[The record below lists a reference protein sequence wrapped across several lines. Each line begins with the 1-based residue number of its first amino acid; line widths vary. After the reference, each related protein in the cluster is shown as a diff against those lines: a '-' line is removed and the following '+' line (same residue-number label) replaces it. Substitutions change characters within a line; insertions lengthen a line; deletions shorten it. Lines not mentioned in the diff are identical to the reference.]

1 MVYSYAVMPSSPPRL
16 APPLSEVEQ
25 LDRQDPLREVIH
37 CFDLPPDTIYLCGN
51 SLGALP
57 KSVPSHLSAVT
68 QQQWGEALIRSWNA
82 HAWFVMPEHISAK
95 LAKLLGADADEVTV
109 ADSTSVNLFKATC
122 AAKGLRPGRR
132 KILTEAG
139 NFPTDAYVLQ
149 GLARMLGPSARFASA
164 ARSDLM
170 SAIDDDTAV
179 VVLTHV
185 HYKDCAMFDMA
196 EVTRQAHAQGA
207 LVVWDLSHSV
217 GALPVDLNGCDA
229 DFAVGCTY
237 KYLNGGPGSPAFIFA
252 ARRHHASMDPG
263 LVGWWGHE
271 KPFEFSDD
279 YAPAPGMRRMLSG
292 TGHILGMAALD
303 AALEIFDTLD
313 MRQVREKSLRM
324 SALFLD
330 LVEQRCAGFGVTAI
344 TRRDD
349 AARGS
354 HVAIAHPDGYAIMQ
368 ALIRRGII
376 GDFRAPDV
384 MRFGLTPLY
393 LSYRNVWDA
402 VDGLAQVLTSGEWK
416 SADLARRTLV
426 T

>member
-1 MVYSYAVMPSSPPRL
+1 MAASILPRTSL
-16 APPLSEVEQ
+16 QLDDVEQ
-25 LDRQDPLREVIH
+25 MDRQDPLREVIH
-37 CFDLPPDTIYLCGN
+37 AFELPPDTIYMCGN

-57 KSVPSHLSAVT
+57 KCVTSHLSAVT
-68 QQQWGEALIRSWNA
+68 QQQWGNTLIRSWNA
-82 HAWFVMPEHISAK
+82 HSWFVMPERIGEK
-95 LAKLLGADADEVTV
+95 LARLLGAGADELTV

-122 AAKGLRPGRR
+122 AAKGLRTGRR

-149 GLARMLGPSARFASA
+149 GLARLLGEGAAFVSA
-164 ARSDLM
+164 ARADLTD
-170 SAIDDDTAV
+170 AIDDDTAV

-185 HYKDCAMFDMA
+185 HYKDCAAFDMA
-196 EVTRQAHAQGA
+196 ATTRQVHERGA

-217 GALPVDLNGCDA
+217 GALPVDLNGCDV

-237 KYLNGGPGSPAFIFA
+237 KYLNGGPGAPAFIFA

-263 LVGWWGHE
+263 LVGWWGHD

-279 YAPAPGMRRMLSG
+279 YTPAPGMRRMLSG
-292 TGHILGMAALD
+292 TGHILGMAALE
-303 AALEIFDTLD
+303 AALNIFDGLD
-313 MRQVREKSLRM
+313 MNVVREKSLRL

-330 LVEQRCAGFGVTAI
+330 LVEQRCAGFGLSPI

-349 AARGS
+349 ETRGS
-354 HVAIAHPDGYAIMQ
+354 HVAIAHPDGFAIMQ
-368 ALIRRGII
+368 ALIRRKIV
-376 GDFRAPDV
+376 GDFRAPDT

-393 LSYRNVWDA
+393 LTYRNVWDA
-402 VDGLAQVLTSGEWK
+402 VDALSNVLKSGEWK
-416 SADLARRTLV
+416 SADFARRSLV